1 MRKNIIIIILV
12 LIILGISGGFIY
24 FFQQNQLILNEL
36 KKQSYIENQR
46 NAGSQTHSSQQDE
59 LSGFQILK
67 EEDIKKT
74 VKEIIGEVIQIADNF
89 IIKNNKIFDL
99 ARLNGVGNSSKT
111 VPLKNKEFKVIIG
124 EKTYF
129 LDSQKFSDIRIGD
142 RIQAFST
149 FSIYNID
156 EFIAIEIFNL
166 SRLEV
171 ISTTP

>member
-74 VKEIIGEVIQIADNF
+74 VKEIIDF
-89 IIKNNKIFDL
+89 